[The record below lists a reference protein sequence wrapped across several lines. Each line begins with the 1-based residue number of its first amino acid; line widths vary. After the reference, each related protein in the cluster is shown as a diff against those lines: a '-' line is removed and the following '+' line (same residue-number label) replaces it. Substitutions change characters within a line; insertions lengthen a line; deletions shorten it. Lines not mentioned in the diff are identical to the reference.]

1 MAQNNAYPRKQTY
14 NGERE
19 RNTEGGSL
27 STNK

>member
-19 RNTEGGSL
+19 RERHGRGVTFN
-27 STNK
+27 